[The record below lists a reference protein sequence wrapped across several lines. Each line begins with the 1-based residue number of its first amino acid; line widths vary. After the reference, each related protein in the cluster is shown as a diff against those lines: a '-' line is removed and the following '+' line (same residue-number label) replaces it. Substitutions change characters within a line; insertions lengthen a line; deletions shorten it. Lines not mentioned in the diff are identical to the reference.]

1 MRLRHIFLTAALF
14 LGFTDLSYAAAPEA
28 DALKTVND
36 FLQAIP
42 RRDKAAMLSAAIPHM
57 EILSARKS
65 AEGGLRRLT
74 IEQLVDL
81 IAAQPPGKMV
91 QTLRHPVVHVDN
103 DLAEVW
109 SPYTWTLDGHFSH
122 CASESFNLLKLDG
135 KWVMVSIVDT
145 ARDDEKTCKG

>member
-1 MRLRHIFLTAALF
+1 MSAAVF
-14 LGFTDLSYAAAPEA
+14 LGFAGMAHAATAEA

-36 FLQAIP
+36 FLQDIT
-42 RRDKAAMLSAAIPHM
+42 RRDKAAMLASAVPHM

-91 QTLRHPVVHVDN
+91 QTLHNPIVHVDN
-103 DLAEVW
+103 DLAVVW

-122 CASESFNLLKLDG
+122 CASESFNLLKLNG
-135 KWVMVSIVDT
+135 KWVMVSVVDT
-145 ARDDEKTCKG
+145 ARDDEKTCSG